1 MDKIFNSL
9 EKKYPKSFEGFTI
22 DDFNWISTRS
32 DTKFKNNVDFME
44 DTELSVE
51 LKHKS
56 EDVKF
61 YPTVY
66 FEGTRT
72 GLVVKKELYLWFG
85 GSQWMLL

>member
-1 MDKIFNSL
+1 M
-9 EKKYPKSFEGFTI
+9 I

-51 LKHKS
+51 LKYKS
-56 EDVKF
+56 EDIKF

-66 FEGTRT
+66 FEGTKT
-72 GLVVKKELYLWFG
+72 GLVVK
-85 GSQWMLL
+85 